1 MIPGAGRSAGC
12 CIPGLSMPAVLRPLP
27 FVLASSNHGTMIV
40 NRNDYHM
47 TGLDRGYGV
56 GHQILTTA
64 SFDQSEIDLALILLR
79 LRQFHGGDGVFGI
92 DCGANIGVHSIEW
105 AKAMTGWGDVL
116 AFEAQERVFYALAG
130 NIAINNCLN
139 ARARY
144 AAVGAMCG
152 TLNIPEPD
160 YLVPSSFGSLE
171 LRQSEGNEFIGQKI
185 DYSDA
190 RLKPV
195 DMVSIDSF
203 KLRRVDLI
211 KIDVEG
217 MEMEV
222 LDGAVATLAR
232 CKPVLLVEVIK
243 TDRAALEAALS
254 SAGYTTM
261 DLGINLLALHRDD
274 PLSTSIT
281 FQDGVLTVA

>member
-1 MIPGAGRSAGC
+1 
-12 CIPGLSMPAVLRPLP
+12 
-27 FVLASSNHGTMIV
+27 MIV

-47 TGLDRGYGV
+47 TGPDTGYGV

-64 SFDQSEIDLALILLR
+64 SFDQSEIDLALLLLR
-79 LRQFHGGDGVFGI
+79 LRQYHGGDGVFGI
-92 DCGANIGVHSIEW
+92 DCGANIGAHTVEW
-105 AKAMTGWGDVL
+105 ARAMTGWGEVL

-139 ARARY
+139 ASARHD
-144 AAVGAMCG
+144 AVGATCG
-152 TLNIPEPD
+152 TLNIPEPN

-171 LRQSEGNEFIGQKI
+171 LRQKEGNEFIGQKI

-203 KLRRVDLI
+203 KLRRVDFI

-217 MEMEV
+217 MEVEV

-232 CKPVLLVEVIK
+232 CRPVLLIEVIK
-243 TDRAALEAALS
+243 SDRAALESTLT
-254 SAGYTTM
+254 SAGYSTM
-261 DLGINLLALHRDD
+261 DLGLNLLALHRDD
-274 PLSTSIT
+274 PLYASVKVENGVISIT
-281 FQDGVLTVA
+281 